1 MDKLI
6 TAAQQ
11 AAIAYDAGDPARIQH
26 LLKVWAFAR
35 LIAWEEKLPE
45 DEREIVELAAVF
57 HDIGIHQAERLHGSS
72 AGRYQELEGPPIAR
86 RMMEEI
92 GCSAAVTQRVCR
104 LIGRHHTY
112 QDVDG
117 MDCRILLEADLLVNI
132 GEEGLSSAA
141 IRTARERVFRTAAGL
156 RLLDILYPAKG

>member
-1 MDKLI
+1 MKI
-6 TAAQQ
+6 ATA
-11 AAIAYDAGDPARIQH
+11 IEKMTDFYKGNIHDIYH
-26 LLKVWAFAR
+26 FLKVWAFAR

-92 GCSAAVTQRVCR
+92 GCSAAVIQRVCR